1 MQAQQSAETSMYPLP
16 SYLRPYS
23 GYPPYGVGYPIAS
36 QFYPNVAPPQ
46 YPFCNT
52 AVANNPTPSGSSSN
66 PSDSGEENPVAEN
79 QDAQQ
84 NIFRPI
90 DFEHCNSEKG
100 SDPLLLPRT
109 NTYLPPTP
117 SSFDSPQH
125 CNGGGSSGSTESSR
139 SSSAEGVT
147 VSVLDKDL
155 WDSFNSVGNEMIV
168 TKPGR

>member
-1 MQAQQSAETSMYPLP
+1 MQHQSAETMYPLP

-23 GYPPYGVGYPIAS
+23 GYPPYGCGLPIGS

-46 YPFCNT
+46 YPFCSA

-66 PSDSGEENPVAEN
+66 PSDSGEENPAAEN

-84 NIFRPI
+84 NLFRPI

-100 SDPLLLPRT
+100 SDPPPLSHT
-109 NTYLPPTP
+109 SAYLPPTP
-117 SSFDSPQH
+117 SSFDSPQYP
-125 CNGGGSSGSTESSR
+125 NGDGSSGSADSSR
-139 SSSAEGVT
+139 SSSAQGVT